1 MSVHEHKKYQTEAR
15 CVVLTISDTRKK
27 QDDKSG
33 NRITQYL
40 EEASHNVVYKE
51 IVHDEK
57 DEIAGAVTKAC
68 ADEEVDVVLT
78 TGGTGLAARDVTI
91 ETLIP
96 LFDKEI
102 TGFGEL
108 FRMLSY
114 TKDIGSAAIMSR
126 AIAGISNNTPIFAM
140 PGSSGAVKLAMEKLI
155 IPELSHVLREVR
167 KDL

>member
-15 CVVLTISDTRKK
+15 CVVLTISDTRQK

-33 NRITQYL
+33 KRIVQYL
-40 EEASHNVVYKE
+40 EGASHMIVHKE

-57 DEIAGAVTKAC
+57 DAIARAVKKAC
-68 ADEEVDVVLT
+68 ADNDVDVVLT

-91 ETLIP
+91 ETIVP

-102 TGFGEL
+102 NGFGEI

-114 TKDIGSAAIMSR
+114 TEDIGSAAIMSR
-126 AIAGISNNTPIFAM
+126 AIAGISNHTPIFAM

>member
-1 MSVHEHKKYQTEAR
+1 MTVHEHKKYQTAAR
-15 CVVLTISDTRKK
+15 CVVLTISDTREK

-33 NRITQYL
+33 KRIIHYL
-40 EEASHNVVYKE
+40 EDASHVVVHKE
-51 IVHDEK
+51 IVQDEK
-57 DEIAGAVTKAC
+57 DEIARAVMKAC
-68 ADEEVDVVLT
+68 ANAEVDVVLT
-78 TGGTGLAARDVTI
+78 TGGTGLAVRDVTI
-91 ETLIP
+91 ETITP

-102 TGFGEL
+102 TGFGGL

-114 TKDIGSAAIMSR
+114 TEDIGSAAMMSR
-126 AIAGISNNTPIFAM
+126 AIAGISNHTPIFAM